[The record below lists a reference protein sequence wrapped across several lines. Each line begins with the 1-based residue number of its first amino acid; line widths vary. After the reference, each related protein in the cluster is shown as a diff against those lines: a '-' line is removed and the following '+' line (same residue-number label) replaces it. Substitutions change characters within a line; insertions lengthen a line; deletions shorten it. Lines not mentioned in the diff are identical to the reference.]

1 MASYCRFS
9 FYLTYVACLHS
20 QILDFYRALDLTKK
34 LFYFLNF
41 IHLFF
46 LILNLIFKK
55 NNMLINMCSRKL
67 SLYKYSSSAI
77 YTTLWAQDCKS
88 NTDKIDYTGITK
100 RQKVDNIFWGGKQN
114 QQKIKILIK
123 KNKKNYK
130 IKKIK

>member
-1 MASYCRFS
+1 MQNMESNQVSKWEKQISVKAIRPC
-9 FYLTYVACLHS
+9 LTPKEQSKFNGY
-20 QILDFYRALDLTKK
+20 LDLET
-34 LFYFLNF
+34 N
-41 IHLFF
+41 
-46 LILNLIFKK
+46 KK
-55 NNMLINMCSRKL
+55 NDMLINMCSRKL